1 MLSATVHMSAF
12 EGFFAK
18 SCSSSAEVNQLSLSQ
33 MALNARGQI
42 ALLENPNLSRY
53 FISFNKLSY

>member
-18 SCSSSAEVNQLSLSQ
+18 SCSSTEVNQLSPSE
-33 MALNARGQI
+33 MAFSARGQI

-53 FISFNKLSY
+53 FISFNKLLY